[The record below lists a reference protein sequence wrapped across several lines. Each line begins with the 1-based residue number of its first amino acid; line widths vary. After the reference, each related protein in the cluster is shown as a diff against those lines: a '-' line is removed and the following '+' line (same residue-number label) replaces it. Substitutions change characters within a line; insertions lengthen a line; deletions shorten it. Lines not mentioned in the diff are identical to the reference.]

1 MSSARYRETEN
12 KRLDKLCNVQEGETH
27 AERLDRLRQ
36 QSVPIT
42 ALTSSQRRRQK
53 RKLKA
58 QSKQLRPA
66 QKRCGKRQRA
76 ELKAQVFVSI
86 QFSCAFT
93 IWLTNT
99 MFCVCRA
106 LLRNDVSSPL
116 TQFVLR
122 TGFANQLWRHIC
134 LPLCKLPNT

>member
-1 MSSARYRETEN
+1 MSSAHYRETEN
-12 KRLDKLCNVQEGETH
+12 KCLDGLCNVQEGETH

-76 ELKAQVFVSI
+76 ELKAQVFE
-86 QFSCAFT
+86 QAG
-93 IWLTNT
+93 
-99 MFCVCRA
+99 A
-106 LLRNDVSSPL
+106 P
-116 TQFVLR
+116 TQKAAGKGLP
-122 TGFANQLWRHIC
+122 TGAA
-134 LPLCKLPNT
+134 KLPVHVGKNKA